1 MRHGQVTLDAKV
13 FQTELVL
20 HPSEV
25 AFDVG
30 TWAHQV
36 SPLMDEEQVG
46 QEAFSLAAGIVVD
59 VDRSVQHIADEAQE
73 LVVEVSGIGVH
84 NEDT

>member
-1 MRHGQVTLDAKV
+1 
-13 FQTELVL
+13 
-20 HPSEV
+20 
-25 AFDVG
+25 
-30 TWAHQV
+30 
-36 SPLMDEEQVG
+36 MDEEQVG